1 MIREMKFFLLL
12 CLALGS
18 SSARDESCCQNK
30 KVGDVNYLLF
40 KDDPSLT
47 LAHGCKNGCV
57 YTTEQDSQLRFCFRA
72 GILPVK
78 CLDDGFH
85 WSYSDSEGTGP
96 GFWGT
101 EFEGCNGL
109 SQSPIDIPAPPDS
122 PTPEGSPLVMT
133 NYDKVRI
140 QSLSNDEEHYETGK
154 KRLTKGTFQNNGH
167 TAQLDVVATL
177 PDDVG
182 LLTGGPLDGEYKILQ
197 LHFHWGSN
205 DSVGS
210 EHTLQGES
218 FPIELHI
225 VHVKKGE
232 TDPLH
237 TARGLAVTG
246 FFFQIDSADNDALTP
261 LVTELAKIT
270 DPKSQIVMLNSGFKI
285 SDLVSGVA
293 PVGGAPT
300 TTYST
305 YDGSLTTPACNEVVH
320 WINFL
325 TPINISASQLAMFRT
340 LDDVYGNGIVDNF
353 RPPQPLNGR
362 TVEFFG
368 AA

>member
-1 MIREMKFFLLL
+1 MMMKFSLLL

-18 SSARDESCCQNK
+18 SLAKEESCCQK
-30 KVGDVNYLLF
+30 KQVGEVDYVLL
-40 KDDPSLT
+40 KDDPTLT
-47 LAHGCKNGCV
+47 LAYGCKNGCV
-57 YTTEQDSQLRFCFRA
+57 YTTEKDTDLMFCFRT
-72 GILPVK
+72 GHLPVE

-85 WSYSDSEGTGP
+85 WSYSDAEGTGP
-96 GFWGT
+96 EFWGT

-122 PTPEGSPLVMT
+122 PTPEGTPLVMT

-140 QSLSNDEEHYETGK
+140 ASLSNEEEHYVTGR
-154 KRLTKGTFQNNGH
+154 KRLTNGTFKNNGH

-182 LLTGGPLDGEYKILQ
+182 VLTGGPLEGEYKILQ

-205 DSVGS
+205 DLVGS

-232 TDPLH
+232 ADPLN
-237 TARGLAVTG
+237 TPRGLAVTG
-246 FFFQIDSADNDALTP
+246 FFFQIEPADNAALSP
-261 LVTELAKIT
+261 LVTELARITEANSKIA
-270 DPKSQIVMLNSGFKI
+270 MLNSSFRI
-285 SDLVSGVA
+285 SDLVAGVA
-293 PVGGAPT
+293 PVGGAPA

-305 YDGSLTTPACNEVVH
+305 YDGSLTTPGCNEVVH

-340 LDDVYGNGIVDNF
+340 LDDVYGKEIVDNF

-362 TVEFFG
+362 TVDFFG
-368 AA
+368 SA